1 MLIIK
6 IALQE
11 NGGHD
16 NQAIDGAT
24 PETFPLPEGWAV
36 IPEAVGTMETLEH
49 FPFGEIAVEDMDGV
63 PTVTGWA
70 PLPVPEPGES
80 EEPEEPPA
88 ALETRVDALEQTTA
102 AISAAV
108 RKGFNL

>member
-1 MLIIK
+1 MLIVK

-49 FPFGEIAVEDMDGV
+49 FPFGEIAVEDVDGV
-63 PTVTGWA
+63 PTVTGWT
-70 PLPVPEPGES
+70 PLPVPAP
-80 EEPEEPPA
+80 EEPEIPMPTAGQDAGEPTEEA
-88 ALETRVDALEQTTA
+88 
-102 AISAAV
+102 
-108 RKGFNL
+108 

>member
-1 MLIIK
+1 MLIVK

-49 FPFGEIAVEDMDGV
+49 FPFGELAVEDVDGV
-63 PTVTGWA
+63 PTVTGWT
-70 PLPVPEPGES
+70 PLPVPA
-80 EEPEEPPA
+80 PEEPAEEPSA
-88 ALETRVDALEQTTA
+88 SLEERVDVLETTAA

>member
-1 MLIIK
+1 MLIVK
-6 IALQE
+6 MKAYP
-11 NGGHD
+11 NGGHA
-16 NQAIDGAT
+16 NQDG
-24 PETFPLPEGWAV
+24 PEVPVPEGWAM
-36 IPEAVGTMETLEH
+36 IPEAVGTMETLEN
-49 FPFGEIAVEDMDGV
+49 FPFGEIAVEDVDGV

-70 PLPVPEPGES
+70 PLLVPEPGES